1 MRELL
6 RRVFK
11 LSIPIAAIAVAAGC
25 GGSGSSSSS
34 SSGGSTPAAGTP
46 QKGGTLTILANS
58 AFGVADPAQNYTLQ
72 QWALLIDTHDGLV
85 AVQARRRHGGDADRP
100 RPGGGDP
107 AADRRRQDVHLPD
120 PEGHQVLG
128 RHDA

>member
-25 GGSGSSSSS
+25 GGGGSSSSG
-34 SSGGSTPAAGTP
+34 SSGGGGTAAAGTP

-58 AFGVADPAQNYTLQ
+58 QL
-72 QWALLIDTHDGLV
+72 
-85 AVQARRRHGGDADRP
+85 RRG
-100 RPGGGDP
+100 RPG
-107 AADRRRQDVHLPD
+107 
-120 PEGHQVLG
+120 PELHARGVG
-128 RHDA
+128 SS